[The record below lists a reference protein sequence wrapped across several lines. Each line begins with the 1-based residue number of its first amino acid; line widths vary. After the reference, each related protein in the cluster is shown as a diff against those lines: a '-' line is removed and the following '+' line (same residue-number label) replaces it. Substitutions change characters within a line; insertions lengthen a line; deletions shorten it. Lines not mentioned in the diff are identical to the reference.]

1 MRHVLY
7 ALTLL
12 PLAGALSAYSVE
24 IAAPSIARSLAN
36 AAKVLTPATPEP
48 AAVFVEADV
57 PLEAPKQPSDE
68 VSSPRPTS
76 VRPRPP
82 VARSAIPKKGVRIRA
97 ARVLQLANAGARP
110 SGIFVPARGNRP
122 PGLALA
128 GVSGLGVGLI
138 DGDVLTH
145 AGGRPATSASA
156 IVGMIIGARAKRVPE
171 LSGRFWRQGEAWNL
185 IVEQPYVRKRRSGVA
200 MLTASLA
207 PSTGTGTSPSPSK
220 ARAYSARP

>member
-1 MRHVLY
+1 MRHLLY

-12 PLAGALSAYSVE
+12 PLAGALGAYGVE
-24 IAAPSIARSLAN
+24 VAAPRIARSLAN
-36 AAKVLTPATPEP
+36 AAKVLTPPAPEP

-57 PLEAPKQPSDE
+57 PLEALDQPSDE
-68 VSSPRPTS
+68 ASSPHTPPARRPT
-76 VRPRPP
+76 R
-82 VARSAIPKKGVRIRA
+82 VAQAAIPKKGVRIRA

-110 SGIFVPARGNRP
+110 SGVFVPARGNRP
-122 PGLALA
+122 PGLALT

-171 LSGRFWRQGEAWNL
+171 LSGRFWRRGEAWNL
-185 IVEQPYVRKRRSGVA
+185 IVEQPYVRKRKSGVA

-207 PSTGTGTSPSPSK
+207 PSTGTGTNPSPSK
-220 ARAYSARP
+220 ARAYSGRP